1 MNMSPTRTPRSQ
13 GEIIHNQI
21 TRNDSISY
29 LTDIGFSELI
39 GNSEQDLNWL
49 VNDTP
54 DLANDKHPNGAK
66 YQRGKLHNLK
76 LEPHLSDFAQEL
88 ILDVTVVPYGAGS
101 SFLGF
106 LQKVHRDYTMGC
118 MDYDPLEIVKNRS
131 FNLWDNDYGIVFRA
145 ENTAPGTSDDDLS
158 NRMARCED
166 LVKQALSGFITW
178 NQVHKEYVDMIKY
191 LYSIKDQLGHTN
203 NGEDQKYVEVAVH
216 DFPFT
221 LDWLIPNLHVK
232 TFVDCG
238 YQTFA
243 WCYLLSQMK
252 HDRPA
257 FRDHAGRDNDPDYR
271 NSFRSAIFE
280 VNRYWHVYQLCKK
293 YFPIQ
298 SIQSYNGIFVD
309 HDPNSLAE
317 FLNVSCLDCSSV
329 TADEL
334 NMLMPLVKEYS
345 KSNQKIL
352 PQKIVEKYWKNP
364 YHVMDKV

>member
-1 MNMSPTRTPRSQ
+1 MEPKNQ

-39 GNSEQDLNWL
+39 GNSKQDLNWL
-49 VNDTP
+49 VNDPP
-54 DLANDKHPNGAK
+54 DMANDKYPNGAE

-106 LQKVHRDYTMGC
+106 LQKTHRDYTQGKLDYNP
-118 MDYDPLEIVKNRS
+118 MDIVKDRP
-131 FNLWDNDYGIVFRA
+131 FNLWDDDYGIVLRP
-145 ENTAPGTSDDDLS
+145 ENKVHGEKAGEFSI
-158 NRMARCED
+158 RMARCED
-166 LVKQALSGFITW
+166 LVKQAITGFITW
-178 NQVHKEYVDMIKY
+178 NLVHKEYVDMIKF
-191 LYSIKDQLGHTN
+191 LYSVKDELGHPDHK
-203 NGEDQKYVEVAVH
+203 EKCIEVVVH

-221 LDWLIPNLHVK
+221 LDWLMPNLRLK
-232 TFVDCG
+232 LFFDCDYETFV
-238 YQTFA
+238 
-243 WCYLLSQMK
+243 WCYLLSQVK

-257 FRDHAGRDNDPDYR
+257 FRDYIHDTSDPGYTNR
-271 NSFRSAIFE
+271 FRTARFE
-280 VNRYWHVYQLCKK
+280 ANRFWHVYQLCKK

-298 SIQSYNGIFVD
+298 STQSYNGIFVD

-317 FLNVSCLDCSSV
+317 FLNVSCLDCSSA

-334 NMLMPLVKEYS
+334 NMLMLLVKEYS
-345 KSNQKIL
+345 KSNQQIL
-352 PQKIVEKYWKNP
+352 NQNIVQKLWNNSYKL
-364 YHVMDKV
+364 